1 MLTLNNCTKRAKHL
15 LTNAITLPAF
25 STKINQIRSI
35 PIFEKKVKGIVYS
48 DKSMVSFFPPDL
60 KSRSPN
66 LIQPRQRNI
75 MYSYLSTELF
85 TNSTLTKKRTIKN
98 LFWVVSCDTPLLHF
112 V

>member
-1 MLTLNNCTKRAKHL
+1 MLTLNNCTKRAEHL
-15 LTNAITLPAF
+15 LTNAIKLPAF
-25 STKINQIRSI
+25 STKINQIGGI

-66 LIQPRQRNI
+66 LIQPRQRNV
-75 MYSYLSTELF
+75 MYSDLSTELF
-85 TNSTLTKKRTIKN
+85 TNPVLTKKGTIKN
-98 LFWVVSCDTPLLHF
+98 LFWVVPCDTPHLHL

>member
-48 DKSMVSFFPPDL
+48 DKSTVSFFPPDL

-66 LIQPRQRNI
+66 QVQPLRQNAV
-75 MYSYLSTELF
+75 YSDLGTELF
-85 TNSTLTKKRTIKN
+85 TNPTSIKK
-98 LFWVVSCDTPLLHF
+98 
-112 V
+112 